1 MSAVVRKGGTLMPM
15 QRITHSS
22 VVDALDSLLRSLAA
36 YERKYNMTSADFYG
50 KYLSGKME
58 DSADFVEWAGDYQH
72 YVALK
77 QELEQKLKVVA

>member
-1 MSAVVRKGGTLMPM
+1 MPI

-22 VVDALDSLLRSLAA
+22 IVDALDSLLRSLAA
-36 YERKYNMTSADFYG
+36 YERKYGMTSADFYE
-50 KYLSGKME
+50 KYLAGKME

-72 YVALK
+72 YIALK